1 MVQANEV
8 GREELLLRD
17 VGILFQELQFLRSRC
32 DDLERENEA
41 YRKEFDVMSNKLMIY
56 ENSPEY
62 ALKRI
67 KIELDVE
74 REGYIREIKSIR
86 KKYKLTQKE
95 FSKICYR
102 NVTPI
107 ENRRRSME
115 TTKNVLDFIKKLHE
129 SGELKAVAAEMELL
143 RV

>member
-17 VGILFQELQFLRSRC
+17 VGILFKELQFLRSRC

-41 YRKEFDVMSNKLMIY
+41 YRKEFDIMSNKLTVY

-67 KIELDVE
+67 KIESEVE
-74 REGYIREIKSIR
+74 REGYIREIKIIR

-102 NVTPI
+102 DITAI
-107 ENRRRSME
+107 ENRRRNTE
-115 TTKNVLDFIKKLHE
+115 ITKNALKFIKKLHE
-129 SGELKAVAAEMELL
+129 SGELKVVAAEMELL

>member
-17 VGILFQELQFLRSRC
+17 VSILFKELQFLRSRC
-32 DDLERENEA
+32 DDLERENES
-41 YRKEFDVMSNKLMIY
+41 YRKEFDIMSNKLTVY

-67 KIELDVE
+67 KIESEVE
-74 REGYIREIKSIR
+74 REGYIREIKVIR
-86 KKYKLTQKE
+86 KKYKLSQKE
-95 FSKICYR
+95 ISKICYR
-102 NVTPI
+102 DITAI
-107 ENRRRSME
+107 ENRRRNTE
-115 TTKNVLDFIKKLHE
+115 ITKNALTYLKKLHE
-129 SGELKAVAAEMELL
+129 SGELKVIAKNMELL

>member
-1 MVQANEV
+1 MVQANET

-17 VGILFQELQFLRSRC
+17 VGILFKELQFLRSRC

-41 YRKEFDVMSNKLMIY
+41 YKKEFDVMSNKLMIY

-67 KIELDVE
+67 KIESEVE
-74 REGYIREIKSIR
+74 REGYIREIKIIR
-86 KKYKLTQKE
+86 KQYKLSQKE
-95 FSKICYR
+95 LTKVCYR
-102 NVTPI
+102 DITAI
-107 ENRRRSME
+107 ENRRRNTE
-115 TTKNVLDFIKKLHE
+115 ITKNALTFIKKMHE
-129 SGELKAVAAEMELL
+129 SGELKVIAANMELL

>member
-17 VGILFQELQFLRSRC
+17 VSILFTELQHLRKRC
-32 DDLERENEA
+32 EDLELENKA
-41 YRKEFDVMSNKLMIY
+41 YRKEFDIMSNKLMIY

-67 KIELDVE
+67 KIESEVE
-74 REGYIREIKSIR
+74 REGYIREIKVIR
-86 KKYKLTQKE
+86 KKYKLSQKE
-95 FSKICYR
+95 LSKICYR
-102 NVTPI
+102 DITAI
-107 ENRRRSME
+107 ENRRRNTE
-115 TTKNVLDFIKKLHE
+115 ITKNAFNFVKKLHE
-129 SGELKAVAAEMELL
+129 TGELKKVAKEMALL

>member
-74 REGYIREIKSIR
+74 REGYIREIKVIR
-86 KKYKLTQKE
+86 KKYKLTQRELTKV
-95 FSKICYR
+95 CYR
-102 NVTPI
+102 DITAI
-107 ENRRRSME
+107 ENRRRNTE
-115 TTKNVLDFIKKLHE
+115 ITKNALTHLKKLHE
-129 SGELKAVAAEMELL
+129 SGELKVIAKNMELL

>member
-17 VGILFQELQFLRSRC
+17 VSILFKELQFLRSRC

-41 YRKEFDVMSNKLMIY
+41 YRKEFDIMSNKLMVY

-67 KIELDVE
+67 KIESEVE
-74 REGYIREIKSIR
+74 REGYIREIKVIR
-86 KKYKLTQKE
+86 KKYKLSQKE
-95 FSKICYR
+95 ISKICYR
-102 NVTPI
+102 DITAI
-107 ENRRRSME
+107 ENRRRNTE
-115 TTKNVLDFIKKLHE
+115 ITKNAYNFIKKLHE
-129 SGELKAVAAEMELL
+129 SGELKHMAAEMELL

>member
-17 VGILFQELQFLRSRC
+17 VSILFKELQFLRSRC

-41 YRKEFDVMSNKLMIY
+41 YRKEFDIMSNKLSVY

-67 KIELDVE
+67 KIESEVE
-74 REGYIREIKSIR
+74 RESYIREIKTIR
-86 KKYKLTQKE
+86 KQYKLSQKE
-95 FSKICYR
+95 LTKVCYR
-102 NVTPI
+102 DITAI
-107 ENRRRSME
+107 ENRRRNTE
-115 TTKNVLDFIKKLHE
+115 ITKNALNFIKKLHE
-129 SGELKAVAAEMELL
+129 TGELKIIAAEMELL